1 MEKHPMTMNIPRIPV
16 ENLTNIVALE
26 RHRDE
31 LARRLEDVECML
43 WTEMEHLAFQL
54 KAGKQI
60 PPAAALVLARNEL
73 PDTEALC

>member
-1 MEKHPMTMNIPRIPV
+1 MTMNIPRIPV

>member
-1 MEKHPMTMNIPRIPV
+1 MTMNTSHIPV
-16 ENLTNIVALE
+16 ANRTDVVALE
-26 RHRDE
+26 KHRDE

-73 PDTEALC
+73 PDSEALC